1 MGVMAGAIG
10 EALLRTVE
18 KHTERLANIPSTTTF
33 ELCAS
38 LLLLMVLH
46 VMWSGTRSSLAS
58 TPQRQE
64 RRLRVVSPA
73 VLEAPSYPAAP
84 AFRRRLKKKGDSSLA
99 AMTVLRRQKKE
110 DGSRQTLE

>member
-18 KHTERLANIPSTTTF
+18 KHTERLANRSTTTF